1 MKPGRLS
8 PTSSRCQ
15 VAAPVDSSVPFFSF
29 SFPLLEYFKANPRH
43 HVISPPCTSVCIKK
57 FSVPPA
63 IFRTRCYQEPL
74 RQASFRGDLCGRSTP
89 GLALQGFPPSSQSGT
104 PDL

>member
-8 PTSSRCQ
+8 PTSSSCQ
-15 VAAPVDSSVPFFSF
+15 VAATADSSVLF
-29 SFPLLEYFKANPRH
+29 FPLLEYFKANPRH
-43 HVISPPCTSVCIKK
+43 HVISPSCTSVCIKN

-74 RQASFRGDLCGRSTP
+74 RQASFSEDLWGHSMP
-89 GLALQGFPPSSQSGT
+89 GLALQGFLPSLQSGT
-104 PDL
+104 HDL